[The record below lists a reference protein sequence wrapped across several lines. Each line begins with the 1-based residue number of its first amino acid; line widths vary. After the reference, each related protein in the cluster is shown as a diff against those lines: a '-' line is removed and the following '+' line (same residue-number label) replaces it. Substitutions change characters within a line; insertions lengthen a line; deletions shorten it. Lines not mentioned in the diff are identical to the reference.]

1 MPVNS
6 KRDPNAKQ
14 KTNGPAR
21 SASAA
26 ASPKIEDVRAIN
38 KLVRRVRAET
48 VLLIFWPL
56 KGPTRFVGYP
66 DAAYCN
72 NKPDK
77 SSQRAQVI
85 FMVESRKFLIKSNDP
100 ARRDELRI
108 LCQAESE
115 ESKKTWIGILKKQLQ
130 TQMDFLR
137 ALQAPISYHN
147 KQDKDQ

>member
-1 MPVNS
+1 MGCYLFS
-6 KRDPNAKQ
+6 KSVVGN
-14 KTNGPAR
+14 T
-21 SASAA
+21 AA
-26 ASPKIEDVRAIN
+26 AIGHKSNNSFFPTLFPQIN
-38 KLVRRVRAET
+38 KLALEER
-48 VLLIFWPL
+48 IDDDPL
-56 KGPTRFVGYP
+56 
-66 DAAYCN
+66 
-72 NKPDK
+72 
-77 SSQRAQVI
+77 
-85 FMVESRKFLIKSNDP
+85 KFLIKSNDP

>member
-1 MPVNS
+1 M
-6 KRDPNAKQ
+6 A
-14 KTNGPAR
+14 TNLIIVFFQPLF
-21 SASAA
+21 
-26 ASPKIEDVRAIN
+26 PQIN
-38 KLVRRVRAET
+38 KLALEER
-48 VLLIFWPL
+48 IDDDPL
-56 KGPTRFVGYP
+56 
-66 DAAYCN
+66 
-72 NKPDK
+72 
-77 SSQRAQVI
+77 
-85 FMVESRKFLIKSNDP
+85 KFLIKSNDP